1 MWRPAFYMLICI
13 RRSFN
18 RRNPRSIMLANPPIC
33 WAQKSGNIEVRRK
46 SSETFYALV
55 VSELPS
61 CLDLINGS
69 L

>member
-1 MWRPAFYMLICI
+1 METGICI

-46 SSETFYALV
+46 SSETFMLQ
-55 VSELPS
+55 S
-61 CLDLINGS
+61 CQCYHPA
-69 L
+69 